1 MRTAIHV
8 GNATFNDGR
17 ACELNLMEDVMRSYK
32 NELGIVMDNYK
43 VLLYNGQLDV
53 IVGAILTESFLPTIP
68 WYEVI

>member
-1 MRTAIHV
+1 
-8 GNATFNDGR
+8 
-17 ACELNLMEDVMRSYK
+17 MEDVMRSYK

-68 WYEVI
+68 WYEVIWDL